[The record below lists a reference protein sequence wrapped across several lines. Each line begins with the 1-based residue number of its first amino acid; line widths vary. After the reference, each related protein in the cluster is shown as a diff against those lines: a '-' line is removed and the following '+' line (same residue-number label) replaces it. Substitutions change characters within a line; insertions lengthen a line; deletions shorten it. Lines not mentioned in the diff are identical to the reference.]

1 MGIRGCVAVGAARAH
16 AAEPHMSPFAPLGMP
31 PSCGTGTKGRISST
45 TPSGDCAR
53 LPGSRKVTLIYPRL
67 PVVHP

>member
-1 MGIRGCVAVGAARAH
+1 MRGCGAVAVARAH
-16 AAEPHMSPFAPLGMP
+16 AAEPHLSQPRP
-31 PSCGTGTKGRISST
+31 PGDAALVRHRNKRAHLFT

>member
-1 MGIRGCVAVGAARAH
+1 MRMRGCGAVGVARAH
-16 AAEPHMSPFAPLGMP
+16 AAEPHMSQPRPLGMLP
-31 PSCGTGTKGRISST
+31 LPGTGTKGRKSCA
-45 TPSGDCAR
+45 TPTGACAR